1 MKREKRPTIL
11 FAAVF
16 VAIVVLMIMLNYR
29 TTHVYELNGPS
40 AGVYNLS
47 TRANRLVAISR
58 ENDIYR
64 WNWNSLT
71 AMPEIGRVDGH
82 KVAAL
87 ASGRIMWVVSGEKD
101 LLLVGDSKKGEK
113 IEKKLPL
120 DGMKKCRFL
129 QAGGNGKYAALAIES
144 KGSIGKTIELAVTDC
159 NLSGIRLAATKVLRD
174 KLKVSNV
181 PVSNDGTLA
190 ACVGVRQLGWIM
202 LASASERRILWE
214 QRVEDCN
221 ELDKVVFS
229 PNGKLLYASEP
240 GREVYV
246 FDSAS
251 GKLLKRMEIG
261 KYNTPPNNPQVIS
274 SLALS
279 PDGRFVAAATEPASD
294 VWVWN
299 SRTGAKVTVITSES
313 NTVSGLAFS
322 PDSSLLATG
331 VLVSST
337 INVWKLPKAD

>member
-1 MKREKRPTIL
+1 ML
-11 FAAVF
+11 FVVVF
-16 VAIVVLMIMLNYR
+16 AAIVVLTIVLHYQSA
-29 TTHVYELNGPS
+29 HVQELNGPR
-40 AGVYNLS
+40 AGVYTLS
-47 TRANRLVAISR
+47 TRGDRLIAISR
-58 ENDIYR
+58 DNDIYR
-64 WNWNSLT
+64 WNWKSLT
-71 AMPEIGRVDGH
+71 AMPEISRVDGH

-101 LLLVGDSKKGEK
+101 LLLVGESKDEK
-113 IEKKLPL
+113 VEKKLPL
-120 DGMKKCRFL
+120 DGLKKCRFL
-129 QAGGNGKYAALAIES
+129 QSGGNGKYAALAIES
-144 KGSIGKTIELAVTDC
+144 KGSIGETIELAVTDC
-159 NLSGIRLAATKVLRD
+159 NLAAIRRAATKILRD

-181 PVSNDGTLA
+181 AVSNDGTLA
-190 ACVGVRQLGWIM
+190 ACVGARESGWIM

-261 KYNTPPNNPQVIS
+261 KCDTPPNNPQVIS

-299 SRTGAKVTVITSES
+299 SRTGAKVTVITGES

-331 VLVSST
+331 VLASST
-337 INVWKLPKAD
+337 INVWKVPQAD